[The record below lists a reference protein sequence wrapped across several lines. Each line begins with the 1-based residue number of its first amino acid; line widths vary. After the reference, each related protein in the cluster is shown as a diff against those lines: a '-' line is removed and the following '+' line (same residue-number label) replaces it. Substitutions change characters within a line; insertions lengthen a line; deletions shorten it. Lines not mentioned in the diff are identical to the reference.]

1 MFLIFHHTPL
11 VAPRDDYKLSMINT
25 EKYNNLLNK
34 YTNIL
39 LISSG
44 HYHQSSVITDEKGIR
59 HNSAPAFKDIPHSY
73 QLIKINYDE
82 NSYLSPKNVEIT
94 VTNIK
99 V

>member
-1 MFLIFHHTPL
+1 M
-11 VAPRDDYKLSMINT
+11 
-25 EKYNNLLNK
+25 
-34 YTNIL
+34 

-59 HNSAPAFKDIPHSY
+59 HISAPAFKDIPHSY